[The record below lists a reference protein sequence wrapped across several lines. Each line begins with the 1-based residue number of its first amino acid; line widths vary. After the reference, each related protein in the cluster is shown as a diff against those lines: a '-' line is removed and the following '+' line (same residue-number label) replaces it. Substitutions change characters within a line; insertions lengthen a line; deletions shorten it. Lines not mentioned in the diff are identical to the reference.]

1 MVSQKEFEDICEQD
15 TLYICDDCGA
25 TFKAKEVALVAA
37 DTNITMTIPT
47 ALPILM
53 DKNGT
58 IKIGSPKAEEG
69 DCVLACPK
77 CKTVHLF
84 GFGVLGGW

>member
-1 MVSQKEFEDICEQD
+1 MVSPKEFQDICEQD

-25 TFKAKEVALVAA
+25 TFKSKEVALVAA
-37 DTNITMTIPT
+37 DTNITMTTPT
-47 ALPILM
+47 ALPILV
-53 DKNGT
+53 DKNGI

-69 DCVLACPK
+69 DRVLACPK

-84 GFGVLGGW
+84 GFGTVAG